1 MIARASPRLYTLH
14 PLLFTSHA
22 LSLPLKVPC
31 AILLFLSPVMF
42 PLFSLVVLVALGSSV
57 MFTIRLPILEV
68 QAGEGSSSSTSA
80 DVSSTQR
87 QLPHTPSNC
96 FCFFLLILVNFWIF
110 KSQLLQFNPTQKTWF
125 FLFCFFFCLKACG
138 VAEHRHK
145 QVRMLVTTDT
155 EQVR

>member
-96 FCFFLLILVNFWIF
+96 FCFFLL
-110 KSQLLQFNPTQKTWF
+110 LQFNPTQKTWF
-125 FLFCFFFCLKACG
+125 FFCLFVCLKACG